1 MVAERK
7 RVSRLGSKEPAH
19 PKVSPFRPTIKKKG
33 GRVSSQ
39 KIVRLFSARING
51 LLKPTGNV
59 GQQAHHNAK
68 LKAGQFH
75 FLMLK
80 LLLLK

>member
-1 MVAERK
+1 M
-7 RVSRLGSKEPAH
+7 
-19 PKVSPFRPTIKKKG
+19 
-33 GRVSSQ
+33 SSQ

-80 LLLLK
+80 PLWLK